1 MVSFFIPGIQQE
13 SLIRKQRDFTDR
25 NSLNISPIRN
35 NGHITDKLYQ
45 ISKVIR
51 KNGYITDGL

>member
-1 MVSFFIPGIQQE
+1 MVSFFVPGTQQE

-51 KNGYITDGL
+51 NVADFTDDL